1 MDRRGAEMLCA
12 MPRDHPPRWRVF
24 LSHTSELREYPAGRS
39 FIDAAETAVIKAGH
53 QVSDMA
59 YFAARDQKPTHMCRD
74 AVWAADVY
82 VLVAGFRYGSLVS
95 DRPNASY
102 TELEFDAATE
112 AKMPRLVFL
121 LGEDAEGP
129 PALFRDVEYGIRQDA
144 FRVRV
149 RNSGLTAVA
158 VAGPAELEAALL
170 HALMELSRDRTAT
183 HGTTPGPVWSVPSLR
198 GDEVARPGLAARLVS
213 AVLSPGA
220 AAVGVTTGLVGAG
233 GFGKT
238 TLARMTAYDPR
249 IRGEFHGGVVWV
261 TVGEHAIGPDLAGKI
276 VSTARLFDPAAPD
289 VTDPMAAGA
298 VLGRVVEGRRV
309 LLVVDDV
316 WSTAQVEPFLTG
328 AEDRVVRLFTT
339 RQHGV
344 LPIAAIRVRVDQMV
358 EGEAHELLTAGLPGL
373 SARLVADALQ
383 VTGRWPVLLSL
394 VHGAVRDAV
403 REGGNAAGELRE
415 VVGALRDEGLTAL
428 DATDQRDRS
437 TAVAATIEVSLG
449 RLTADEQD
457 RYRELAVFGKDTAVP
472 GDVVARLWAHTGGW
486 TRFKARSFCGRL
498 FDLGLLAGYRRDP
511 DRLVLH
517 DVIRA
522 YLRQTSR
529 RSWAECDAAVVD
541 AHRNLLAVSTGGSN

>member
-1 MDRRGAEMLCA
+1 MCWCCAGAPRKPVPQSMSTVGRSAMDRRGAEMLCA
-12 MPRDHPPRWRVF
+12 MPRDHPPSWRVF

-59 YFAARDQKPTHMCRD
+59 YFAARDQKPAHMCRD

-102 TELEFDAATE
+102 TEL
-112 AKMPRLVFL
+112 
-121 LGEDAEGP
+121 
-129 PALFRDVEYGIRQDA
+129 
-144 FRVRV
+144 
-149 RNSGLTAVA
+149 
-158 VAGPAELEAALL
+158 
-170 HALMELSRDRTAT
+170 
-183 HGTTPGPVWSVPSLR
+183 R
-198 GDEVARPGLAARLVS
+198 GDEVTRPGLAARLVS

-276 VSTARLFDPAAPD
+276 VSTARLFDPTAPD

-298 VLGRVVEGRRV
+298 VLGRVLEGRRV

-403 REGGNAAGELRE
+403 REGAALPQ
-415 VVGALRDEGLTAL
+415 V
-428 DATDQRDRS
+428 
-437 TAVAATIEVSLG
+437 
-449 RLTADEQD
+449 
-457 RYRELAVFGKDTAVP
+457 
-472 GDVVARLWAHTGGW
+472 
-486 TRFKARSFCGRL
+486 
-498 FDLGLLAGYRRDP
+498 
-511 DRLVLH
+511 
-517 DVIRA
+517 
-522 YLRQTSR
+522 
-529 RSWAECDAAVVD
+529 
-541 AHRNLLAVSTGGSN
+541 